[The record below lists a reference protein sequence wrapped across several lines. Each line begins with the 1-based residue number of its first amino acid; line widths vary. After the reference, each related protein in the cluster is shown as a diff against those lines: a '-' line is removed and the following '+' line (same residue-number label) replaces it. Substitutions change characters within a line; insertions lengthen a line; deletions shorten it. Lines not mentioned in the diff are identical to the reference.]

1 MDDARL
7 ANEMTLDGIARQLEA
22 IRSDVAGVKSDVASM
37 KSDMTGMKSDMTGV
51 KSDMTGMKSETASL
65 KDEMRDGFRKIGED
79 LNAARIRDEKLHR
92 LMTFGLEA
100 REGLR
105 ESVETRFDAT
115 DKKHD
120 EEIDLLKDVLR
131 ALRP

>member
-22 IRSDVAGVKSDVASM
+22 IRSDVAGVKSDM
-37 KSDMTGMKSDMTGV
+37 TDM
-51 KSDMTGMKSETASL
+51 KSDMTGMKSETARL
-65 KDEMRDGFRKIGED
+65 KDEMRDGFWKIGED
-79 LNAARIRDEKLHR
+79 LNAARIRDEELHR